1 MKRYIRSNRI
11 VTDYEYGYYNDTVK
25 DRAHFIDKF
34 KSRGALDVKV
44 RRTRSDTP
52 GLKMYEIEIEV
63 PDGMDTSQLFSSR
76 W

>member
-1 MKRYIRSNRI
+1 MKRYIRSNVI
-11 VTDYEYGYYNDTVK
+11 VTDYEYGYYNDTAK
-25 DRAHFIDKF
+25 DREYFVNRF
-34 KSRGALDVKV
+34 KSRGAISVKV

-63 PDGMDTSQLFSSR
+63 PDSFDTSKLYSSR